1 MNNTIGR
8 IRAGGLLIIFIAI
21 FSLYLSTQWLTNL
34 SFEKYFYICLLI
46 YSAGIPIFVSILSGQ
61 VKSSYMGLA
70 FLAIFLISFNLI
82 LGGSDIGGASM
93 IQIPILVIG
102 FLASIIGVGIGLV
115 IFRSRN

>member
-1 MNNTIGR
+1 
-8 IRAGGLLIIFIAI
+8 
-21 FSLYLSTQWLTNL
+21 
-34 SFEKYFYICLLI
+34 
-46 YSAGIPIFVSILSGQ
+46 
-61 VKSSYMGLA
+61 MGLA

-82 LGGSDIGGASM
+82 FGGSDIGGASM